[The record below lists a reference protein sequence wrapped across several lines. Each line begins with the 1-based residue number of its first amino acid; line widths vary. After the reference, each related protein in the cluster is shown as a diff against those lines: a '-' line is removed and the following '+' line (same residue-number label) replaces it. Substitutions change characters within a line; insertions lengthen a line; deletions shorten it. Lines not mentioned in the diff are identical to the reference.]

1 MLNQS
6 FSSKN
11 FLRLL
16 NKQDIF
22 QYRLGDSVEDYM
34 HKFDAA
40 ATLIDKEDFQFSQF
54 KKYSLSHGDVISPS
68 CLQDEFALRKLND
81 NIKRVFSIGTIDRNR
96 IIPQVKV
103 LLAENGE
110 YWMQKLDIRK
120 FFESIDRQT
129 IQKIVC
135 DDPRLSYESKKI
147 LEKLFSSPEV
157 IATPGL
163 KRGISLSS
171 TLSELYMRKFDT
183 ACRMMDQSYFYT
195 RYVDD
200 IIILFHENPVDILAE
215 LTKKLPPGLSFNTD
229 KCTFIHR
236 PKKGPVTVSD
246 GKQCITYLGYEFN
259 YISDGLNKPSNLE
272 VGIASKK
279 IQKIKTRIAMSLF
292 EFCKVQ
298 NYNLLKNRLRFI
310 SSNYQIGEDS
320 GSGKLYAGIHYNHSL
335 IDTSRLSDLRAIDEF
350 VRRAIFSK
358 KGALG
363 KRLGPLLTMAQRR
376 ELCQLSLFHGH
387 QKKIVRPF
395 KRSEFREIKNIWNHV

>member
-1 MLNQS
+1 
-6 FSSKN
+6 
-11 FLRLL
+11 
-16 NKQDIF
+16 
-22 QYRLGDSVEDYM
+22 
-34 HKFDAA
+34 
-40 ATLIDKEDFQFSQF
+40 
-54 KKYSLSHGDVISPS
+54 
-68 CLQDEFALRKLND
+68 
-81 NIKRVFSIGTIDRNR
+81 
-96 IIPQVKV
+96 
-103 LLAENGE
+103 
-110 YWMQKLDIRK
+110 MQKLDIRK

-147 LEKLFSSPEV
+147 LEKLFASPAVME
-157 IATPGL
+157 TPGL

-200 IIILFHENPVDILAE
+200 IIILFHEKPIDILNQ
-215 LTKKLPPGLSFNTD
+215 LTEKLPPDLSFNTE
-229 KCTFIHR
+229 KCTFVHR
-236 PKKGPVTVSD
+236 PKKGSVIVSD

-259 YISDGLNKPSNLE
+259 YVSDGPNKSSNLE
-272 VGIASKK
+272 VGIAFKK

-292 EFCKVQ
+292 DFCKIQ
-298 NYNLLKNRLRFI
+298 NYDLLKDRLKFI

-335 IDTSRLSDLRAIDEF
+335 IDASRLSDLRAIDDF
-350 VRRAIFSK
+350 VCRAIFSK

-363 KRLGPLLTMAQRR
+363 KRLGPLLTMDQRR

-395 KRSEFREIKNIWNHV
+395 ARSEFHQIKNIWNHV